1 MGHFIL
7 NALALNPRIWWP
19 LFPLL
24 LLIVIIALSTAL
36 VWTIR
41 KKCRGSDV
49 AMQALAL
56 GCYVFTAI
64 VAIASEGGGA
74 VSANLH
80 RIPSV
85 LTQIVL
91 LAQIARLWNRRD
103 AKLLRAANI
112 IALVAILADTALHY
126 VMAKR

>member
-1 MGHFIL
+1 MRHSIY
-7 NALALNPRIWWP
+7 NAIALNPRVWWP

-41 KKCRGSDV
+41 KKSRGSDV

-80 RIPSV
+80 RVPSV

-91 LAQIARLWNRRD
+91 LAQIARLWKRRD
-103 AKLLRAANI
+103 AKLLRAFNI

-126 VMAKR
+126 LMAKR